1 MPHSV
6 SHEDTAGACEG
17 CAAGLLAARWCL
29 LQRHACCVPLR
40 LAGCL
45 LLLLAAAAR
54 GSLKRSHLPAV
65 PCLHILVLALTPH
78 LAFERSGL
86 PAQYESDFFKFKHAA
101 FYGVIKSKAG
111 LSFAKAAVMRV
122 FSSF

>member
-1 MPHSV
+1 ML
-6 SHEDTAGACEG
+6 
-17 CAAGLLAARWCL
+17 CA
-29 LQRHACCVPLR
+29 
-40 LAGCL
+40 
-45 LLLLAAAAR
+45 
-54 GSLKRSHLPAV
+54 
-65 PCLHILVLALTPH
+65 CLHILVLALTPH

-122 FSSF
+122 IMHIDKSTAIVVG